1 MPCTNKEFK
10 ELPRFLQGSVRQIV
24 DIVTDTFVPQT
35 AVTIFKNTSV
45 HMYEFANELHK
56 FANSLETSD
65 TWIPSDGAK
74 QWESELKKCPKLERT
89 YMNMID
95 LTMESAD
102 SQDTVLKW
110 LITAVALFQSLSTA
124 RWLVL
129 N

>member
-1 MPCTNKEFK
+1 
-10 ELPRFLQGSVRQIV
+10 
-24 DIVTDTFVPQT
+24 
-35 AVTIFKNTSV
+35 
-45 HMYEFANELHK
+45 MYEFANELHK